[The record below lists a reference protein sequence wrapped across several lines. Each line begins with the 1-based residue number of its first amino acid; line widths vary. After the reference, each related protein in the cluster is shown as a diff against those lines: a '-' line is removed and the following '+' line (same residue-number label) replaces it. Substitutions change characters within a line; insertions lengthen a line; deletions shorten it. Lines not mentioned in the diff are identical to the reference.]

1 MTARTLTPTP
11 LTPAAF
17 SPFGD
22 VIEARGTGQAINDD
36 TCVRFND
43 LARVETVPPGLAGLS
58 VFRAAPR
65 TLPLRIAMLERHP
78 LGSQAFMPLDGRRF
92 IVVAAKSAAG
102 GKNEKGEKGG
112 WEEPDL
118 ESVCA
123 FRTAPGQ
130 GVNFHR
136 GAWHHPLIALGEG
149 VRDFLV
155 ADRIGPGENCEVFH
169 FPPGA
174 EFVLTA

>member
-11 LTPAAF
+11 LTSAGF

-22 VIEARGTGQAINDD
+22 VIEARGSGQAINDD

-78 LGSQAFMPLDGRRF
+78 LGSQAFMPLDGRCF
-92 IVVAAKSAAG
+92 IVVAAKSMVDGKG
-102 GKNEKGEKGG
+102 GKNEKGEKDG
-112 WEEPDL
+112 W
-118 ESVCA
+118 V
-123 FRTAPGQ
+123 GQ
-130 GVNFHR
+130 FISNL
-136 GAWHHPLIALGEG
+136 PLSL
-149 VRDFLV
+149 F
-155 ADRIGPGENCEVFH
+155 NT
-169 FPPGA
+169 
-174 EFVLTA
+174 VLYCHDKDV